1 MVKWNILE
9 VFDFLKSHLISES
22 KTENEKSI
30 FNIKDAAK
38 YCFDKFKN
46 NSFEKTEISLEE
58 LDKLGIKN
66 SKYPLEISFVDKE
79 SLERYQSAAGW
90 FTFDNKSQRFVI
102 KLNEVMSTIGICKD
116 RNSDNFYQYWFLIFF
131 HEFTH
136 FCQFKEIGN
145 IYNFNIINLLS
156 AIDEQT
162 YEEDKSLYKNL
173 KHFFYFL
180 EDIEIYAR
188 NNTFKNSD
196 KEKTDYFRKL
206 KFLEEKQ
213 KQITEYLQNSFK
225 LKKSW
230 SPFEFKKFKK
240 SGMDSEGE
248 LKIYSLIF
256 LLFFA
261 SLTAPRKLW
270 KKSENPKMDF
280 NSVGV
285 YNCSFIDNE
294 ITHTKDF
301 KVFKK
306 KFFDFYEKEDLANAI
321 NSIKEFIDT
330 EEKFR
335 FLLKNIIKNFDLF
348 YKEQIRKIEKAYNFN
363 IRRDHVNKR
372 KKENRQKDI
381 DYFFTVNGAFLSTNK
396 PMPVKDNNDK
406 QSYKELYDFMNSNMN
421 IESNIKKFSEQFNQ
435 IYLQGG
441 RNIKNNFRENVDLSV
456 VASSYDTK
464 TGKSLNS
471 NFADGLDLDFSTVSG
486 NSAGYLVQNFEF
498 ANISKNGNTDIVDSP
513 LGRNKFP
520 DYQLMGIGVD
530 CKTYNISNKNTSVD
544 EIKTGNTGLTLKEL
558 VDVIIN
564 IFTGQVELFNPN
576 SKNIEKS
583 KFFPYCYFVFCRY
596 RKGRKDKQGNFIEN
610 KTPSDISN
618 TVRIEKVNVVPA
630 LCALDN
636 SLSTYSLKSGNPYI
650 KISDKNNIPKF
661 LVANTLYQILFD
673 ILYKLYYNYGINSL
687 IELSSVED
695 KIFYQKYQKEK
706 DDEDFE
712 SMYKESFSTVSFM
725 NYLYYISGGKLKVPV
740 TGLTKFKNLFNM
752 HKEHNIKNMQDEEI
766 QDKK

>member
-1 MVKWNILE
+1 M
-9 VFDFLKSHLISES
+9 LK
-22 KTENEKSI
+22 
-30 FNIKDAAK
+30 
-38 YCFDKFKN
+38 
-46 NSFEKTEISLEE
+46 
-58 LDKLGIKN
+58 
-66 SKYPLEISFVDKE
+66 
-79 SLERYQSAAGW
+79 
-90 FTFDNKSQRFVI
+90 
-102 KLNEVMSTIGICKD
+102 
-116 RNSDNFYQYWFLIFF
+116 
-131 HEFTH
+131 
-136 FCQFKEIGN
+136 
-145 IYNFNIINLLS
+145 
-156 AIDEQT
+156 
-162 YEEDKSLYKNL
+162 
-173 KHFFYFL
+173 
-180 EDIEIYAR
+180 DIEIYAR
-188 NNTFKNSD
+188 NNEYKISE
-196 KEKTDYFRKL
+196 KEKFLYFKEL
-206 KFLEEKQ
+206 KSLEEKQ
-213 KQITEYLQNSFK
+213 RKITEYLQSSDNE
-225 LKKSW
+225 
-230 SPFEFKKFKK
+230 FEKFKK
-240 SGMDSEGE
+240 SGMNSEGF
-248 LKIYSLIF
+248 LTIYSLNF
-256 LLFFA
+256 LFFFT

-270 KKSENPKMDF
+270 QKSEGPKRDF

-294 ITHTKDF
+294 ITNTKDF

-306 KFFDFYEKEDLANAI
+306 KFFDFYEKGEAENAI

-330 EEKFR
+330 EFKFR
-335 FLLKNIIKNFDLF
+335 FLQKNIIKNFDRF
-348 YKEQIRKIEKAYNFN
+348 YKEQIRKIEKCYNFN
-363 IRRDHVNKR
+363 IRRDHVNKSIDS
-372 KKENRQKDI
+372 QKGI
-381 DYFFTVNGAFLSTNK
+381 DYRFPVNGAFLSTNK

-421 IESNIKKFSEQFNQ
+421 IESNIKKFSKQFNQ

-456 VASSYDTK
+456 VASSYDAK

-530 CKTYNISNKNTSVD
+530 CKTYNVSDKNTSVD

-636 SLSTYSLKSGNPYI
+636 SLSAYTLKSGNPYI

-661 LVANTLYQILFD
+661 LGTNDLYQLLFD

-695 KIFYQKYQKEK
+695 KIFYQKYRKNK
-706 DDEDFE
+706 DDKEFE

-725 NYLYYISGGKLKVPV
+725 NYLYYISGGKLKVPG

-766 QDKK
+766 

>member
-1 MVKWNILE
+1 MNKWNTLE

-22 KTENEKSI
+22 KTENDKSI

-79 SLERYQSAAGW
+79 SLDRFHSAEGW
-90 FTFDNKSQRFVI
+90 ITIDKKSQRFVI
-102 KLNEVMSTIGICKD
+102 KLNEVMSFNGNHD
-116 RNSDNFYQYWFLIFF
+116 RKTDNFYNYWFQIFF

-136 FCQFKEIGN
+136 FCQFKEIGKT
-145 IYNFNIINLLS
+145 YDEFNIINLLS

-162 YEEDKSLYKNL
+162 YMEDKSLYEKL
-173 KHFFYFL
+173 EYFFYL
-180 EDIEIYAR
+180 LKDIEIYAR
-188 NNTFKNSD
+188 NNEFKNSE
-196 KEKTDYFRKL
+196 KEKFDYFRKL
-206 KFLEEKQ
+206 KFLEEKH
-213 KQITEYLQNSFK
+213 KKITQYLQNSFK
-225 LKKSW
+225 LKLSW
-230 SPFEFKKFKK
+230 SPIEFKKFQK
-240 SGMDSEGE
+240 SGMDSEGT

-256 LLFFA
+256 LFFFA
-261 SLTAPRKLW
+261 SLKPPIKLW
-270 KKSENPKMDF
+270 KNFENAKIDF
-280 NSVGV
+280 NSVGL

-294 ITHTKDF
+294 ITHTEDF

-306 KFFDFYEKEDLANAI
+306 KFFDFYEKDELVNAI

-348 YKEQIRKIEKAYNFN
+348 YKEQIRKIEKCYNFS

-372 KKENRQKDI
+372 IRSQKGI

-396 PMPVKDNNDK
+396 PMSVKDNNDK

-421 IESNIKKFSEQFNQ
+421 VESNIKKFREQFNQ

-456 VASSYDTK
+456 VASSYDAK

-471 NFADGLDLDFSTVSG
+471 DFVDGLDLKFSTVSG
-486 NSAGYLVQNFEF
+486 NSAAYLVQNFEF

-530 CKTYNISNKNTSVD
+530 CKTYNVSDKNTSAD

-564 IFTGQVELFNPN
+564 IFAGQVELFNPN
-576 SKNIEKS
+576 SKDIEKS
-583 KFFPYCYFVFCRY
+583 KFFPYCYFVFLRY

-636 SLSTYSLKSGNPYI
+636 SLSAYSLKSGNPYI
-650 KISDKNNIPKF
+650 KISDKNNIFKF
-661 LVANTLYQILFD
+661 LGTKTLYQLLFD

-687 IELSSVED
+687 IEFSSVED
-695 KIFYQKYQKEK
+695 KIFYQNYLRDK
-706 DDEDFE
+706 DDKDFE
-712 SMYKESFSTVSFM
+712 NMYKESFSTVSFM
-725 NYLYYISGGKLKVPV
+725 NYLYYISGGKLKVPE

-752 HKEHNIKNMQDEEI
+752 QKEHNIRNMQDEEI
-766 QDKK
+766 